1 MKYSILILLLVSKF
15 SFSQNLSNVEIYRYV
30 NKDAIIFD
38 YSILNSN
45 YLLNKHFKLE
55 NDESKISDFYSK
67 FNFNLFSPTQRI
79 GEFVLNDTLDLDEN
93 ISFDDINFSI
103 KSIICNNSNYRFTE
117 NKYGFYLVNII
128 IRHNFYNDDI
138 IRIAFKVLPNSVIIE
153 SQTDFNFVSYH
164 QLLPQ
169 LIAYNDKSVGYDY
182 IFENG
187 ERKMTKS
194 VNIEVAKQQ
203 LYYMAVLLETRQ
215 RLISM
220 VNQYYNDVKN

>member
-1 MKYSILILLLVSKF
+1 MKNLIFILLLISKI
-15 SFSQNLSNVEIYRYV
+15 SFSQNNNVEIYRYV

-55 NDESKISDFYSK
+55 NDENKISDFYSK
-67 FNFNLFSPTQRI
+67 FNFNLFSPSQRV
-79 GEFVLNDTLDLDEN
+79 GEFVLNDTLDLDGN
-93 ISFDDINFSI
+93 LSFDDINFSI
-103 KSIICNNSNYRFTE
+103 KSIICNNSNYRFAE
-117 NKYGFYLVNII
+117 NIYGYYLVNII

-153 SQTDFNFVSYH
+153 SQTDFNFVSYN

-182 IFENG
+182 VFENG

-203 LYYMAVLLETRQ
+203 LYYMAVLLETRE
-215 RLISM
+215 RLISL